1 MSQSLTIQDHRG
13 KYVSRAGGLKRYRY
27 LKLKLVYEGRR
38 GVALRSFRAIFFSLA
53 CLFTI
58 SCTDNQ
64 TQSGIQKEQSK
75 DQLEPHAMTPAQSNV
90 EGFSRSSDCES
101 THQSVRYVDEK
112 LNKVLARCDSVNQL
126 FSYTNRPESAT
137 VLSQWLRNWC
147 TRKYGGSTTII
158 DTNEQQCS
166 IGTGAFSAAAVGYV
180 NKYADLLS
188 SYNATNLSQ
197 SKSLWGT
204 NHYCASG
211 RYEGRTYPGLSA
223 ASCGTSGTT
232 SGSATSWPSG
242 NYDYLCKYNECD
254 RFSYRTRRWRTNS
267 VNIISTNSIYY
278 NGLRGSWPVNFNLG
292 SRGGI
297 TIESGSGNWCGVA
310 MPLMYTDGTIRA
322 CRIKI
327 NNVAHAAR
335 RCGLLKATVIHEV
348 GHCLGFLGHTT
359 DGGLMD
365 ATANQATGAN
375 SNTRNMI
382 SLLYSLPPGTDISS
396 RLSTL
401 NRSGTE
407 QIDSYE
413 FDGSDPTLIPPKWYY
428 SK

>member
-1 MSQSLTIQDHRG
+1 MKHLLPVFI
-13 KYVSRAGGLKRYRY
+13 VL
-27 LKLKLVYEGRR
+27 
-38 GVALRSFRAIFFSLA
+38 IFTQL
-53 CLFTI
+53 LI
-58 SCTDNQ
+58 SCGDSSSE
-64 TQSGIQKEQSK
+64 SGT
-75 DQLEPHAMTPAQSNV
+75 L
-90 EGFSRSSDCES
+90 SRSSPPKSLSLIAKNSEIHSRSSEC
-101 THQSVRYVDEK
+101 QSVASDGTSKVPYINYPI
-112 LNKVLARCDSVNQL
+112 NKVLFRCDSKSGNQL
-126 FSYTNRPESAT
+126 FSWSGRSEST
-137 VLSQWLRNWC
+137 KVLVRWAREFC
-147 TRKYGGSTTII
+147 ADDYGSSATII
-158 DTNEQQCS
+158 DVNNAYCKS
-166 IGTGAFSAAAVGYV
+166 NSSASNSSTDPFEGYV
-180 NKYADLLS
+180 NKYPDLVS
-188 SYNATNLSQ
+188 AYNANSQ
-197 SKSLWGT
+197 GLSKSNWGK

-211 RYEGRTYPGLSA
+211 RYEGRTYPGLST

-254 RFSYRTRRWRTNS
+254 RFSYRIRRWRTNS

-278 NGLRGSWPVNFNLG
+278 NGLRGSWPVNLNLG

-297 TIESGSGNWCGVA
+297 TIESGSGNWCGAA

-382 SLLYSLPPGTDISS
+382 SLLYSLPPGTDISR
-396 RLSTL
+396 RLSTF

-407 QIDSYE
+407 KLDSYE
-413 FDGSDPTLIPPKWYY
+413 FNGSDPTLIPPKWYY

>member
-1 MSQSLTIQDHRG
+1 M
-13 KYVSRAGGLKRYRY
+13 
-27 LKLKLVYEGRR
+27 
-38 GVALRSFRAIFFSLA
+38 
-53 CLFTI
+53 
-58 SCTDNQ
+58 
-64 TQSGIQKEQSK
+64 
-75 DQLEPHAMTPAQSNV
+75 
-90 EGFSRSSDCES
+90 
-101 THQSVRYVDEK
+101 
-112 LNKVLARCDSVNQL
+112 
-126 FSYTNRPESAT
+126 
-137 VLSQWLRNWC
+137 
-147 TRKYGGSTTII
+147 
-158 DTNEQQCS
+158 
-166 IGTGAFSAAAVGYV
+166 
-180 NKYADLLS
+180 
-188 SYNATNLSQ
+188 NL
-197 SKSLWGT
+197 
-204 NHYCASG
+204 
-211 RYEGRTYPGLSA
+211 
-223 ASCGTSGTT
+223 
-232 SGSATSWPSG
+232 
-242 NYDYLCKYNECD
+242 
-254 RFSYRTRRWRTNS
+254 
-267 VNIISTNSIYY
+267 
-278 NGLRGSWPVNFNLG
+278 NLG

-310 MPLMYTDGTIRA
+310 LPLMYTDGTIRA

-407 QIDSYE
+407 QLDSYE
-413 FDGSDPTLIPPKWYY
+413 FDGSEPTLIPPKWYY